1 MPSTKPDTC
10 SSADIVTARM
20 RTAAAALLACAALAS
35 ACAADEPPR
44 TPVPGSSVTVPAVSA
59 PPSVTVDTLLDGL
72 DHPWDVVRA
81 PDGTLLTGE
90 RGGRFVV
97 RHPDGRAAPLQ
108 ADLSDLYAVG
118 ETGLM
123 GIALSR
129 DFATDRTFYTCQGH
143 RDPDDVRVLAW
154 AVDADWTAATR
165 LRTVISGMPVAGGG
179 RHGGC
184 RILAHPD
191 GTLYVGTGDSARPT
205 VPQDRGSL
213 GGKVLHLNP
222 DGTPAAG
229 NPDPGSVVYTL
240 GHRNVQG
247 LALQPGTGRI
257 YSAEQ
262 GTRRDDEVNLLEP
275 GGNYGYRPDRESGRY
290 DESVPMTDPDRVPG
304 AIGAVWSSGSP
315 TIATP
320 GTAFVTGDA
329 WGPWSGALVVS
340 SQQEARLILLKL
352 SEDGR
357 SVADSTTL
365 LEGTYGRLRSLTPQ
379 PDGSLLVT
387 TDNGDDDR
395 ILRVAPD

>member
-1 MPSTKPDTC
+1 M
-10 SSADIVTARM
+10 SSRLR
-20 RTAAAALLACAALAS
+20 RTAGSLLAAATLVCAAAS
-35 ACAADEPPR
+35 CTNAEPPR
-44 TPVPGSSVTVPAVSA
+44 TPVAKPPGDTVEETSVTVPAVSA
-59 PPSVTVDTLLDGL
+59 PPSVTVEILIDGL

-97 RHPDGRAAPLQ
+97 RRPDGQVTALQ

-123 GIALSR
+123 GLALSD
-129 DFATDRTFYTCQGH
+129 DFATDRTFYSCQGH

-154 AVDADWTAATR
+154 TVDPDWTTATR
-165 LRTVISGMPVAGGG
+165 ARTVVSGMPVAAGG
-179 RHGGC
+179 RHAGC
-184 RILAHPD
+184 RILVHPD

-205 VPQDRGSL
+205 VPQDRASL

-229 NPDPGSVVYTL
+229 NPDPGSPIYTL

-257 YSAEQ
+257 YAVEQ

-275 GGNYGYRPDRESGRY
+275 GGNYGYRPDREPGRY

-320 GTAFVTGDA
+320 GLAFVTGDA

-340 SQQEARLILLKL
+340 SQQAARLILLKL

-357 SVADSTTL
+357 SVVDSATL
-365 LEGTYGRLRSLTPQ
+365 LEDTYGRLRSLTPL

-395 ILRVAPD
+395 ILRVIPN

>member
-1 MPSTKPDTC
+1 M
-10 SSADIVTARM
+10 
-20 RTAAAALLACAALAS
+20 LACAALALGTS
-35 ACAADEPPR
+35 ACTAADPARTPAPGVSASGAPVAVPTAEPP
-44 TPVPGSSVTVPAVSA
+44 A
-59 PPSVTVDTLLDGL
+59 VTVDILLDGL
-72 DHPWDVVRA
+72 DHPWDVVAA
-81 PDGTLLTGE
+81 PDGTILTGE

-97 RHPDGRAAPLQ
+97 RHPDGQAATVH

-123 GIALSR
+123 GIALSH

-143 RDPDDVRVLAW
+143 RDPDDVRVVAW
-154 AVDADWTAATR
+154 TVDHDWTAATR
-165 LRTVISGMPVAGGG
+165 SHTVIAGLPVADGG

-205 VPQDRGSL
+205 VPQDRDSL

-222 DGTPAAG
+222 DGTPGLG
-229 NPDPGSVVYTL
+229 NPDPRSTVYTL

-247 LALQPGTGRI
+247 LALQPDTGRI
-257 YSAEQ
+257 YAVEQ

-275 GGNYGYRPDRESGRY
+275 GGNYGYRPDREPGRY

-320 GTAFVTGDA
+320 AGAFVTGA
-329 WGPWSGALVVS
+329 GWGRWSGALAVS
-340 SQQEARLILLKL
+340 SQQDALLL
-352 SEDGR
+352 LLRPADDGR
-357 SVADSTTL
+357 SVVESTTL
-365 LEGTYGRLRSLTPQ
+365 LDGAYGRLRSLTSL

-387 TDNGDDDR
+387 TDNGSTDR
-395 ILRVAPD
+395 VLRVTPA